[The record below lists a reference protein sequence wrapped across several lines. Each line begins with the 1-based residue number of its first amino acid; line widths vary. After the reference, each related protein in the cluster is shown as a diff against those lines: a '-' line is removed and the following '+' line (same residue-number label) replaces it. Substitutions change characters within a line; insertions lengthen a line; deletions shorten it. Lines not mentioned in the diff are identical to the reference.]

1 MDKTRANTS
10 GPLNRWNAHR
20 AELTDKALPL
30 AVTSEKVKLAFR
42 NWVVKGENAPQY
54 GDTLYDHLVCIE
66 NGLVMNT
73 AFMFKTYELG
83 DCDDVIYHDCIL
95 RTWMGN
101 LAPGTK
107 VPQLTMDVTT
117 LTVREY
123 ESGYCGALRF

>member
-1 MDKTRANTS
+1 MEKTRANTN
-10 GPLNRWNAHR
+10 GPLDRWYAHR
-20 AELTDKALPL
+20 AELTDKALANL
-30 AVTSEKVKLAFR
+30 GSDKVKQAFR
-42 NWVVKGENAPQY
+42 NWIVKGDHAPQY
-54 GDTLYDHLVCIE
+54 GDALYDQLLCIA
-66 NGLVMNT
+66 NGMTMNNI
-73 AFMFKTYELG
+73 FMFKEHELG